1 MVSVLV
7 ANVSCGAGKGS
18 AADAGDGGGP
28 VPDAGNVTC
37 TGQQAVCAG
46 HPFAACVEVQQ
57 ALGRCV
63 DWSMVGA
70 SSCPNGPA
78 DCTATLPSASFPA
91 SAGSSTSAVCVK
103 ETSIQ
108 FSTGAATP
116 GYCAAVESY
125 TDSSGAATCTP
136 NPCGANGYCSY
147 LHAPAGAI
155 VSCMWPI

>member
-1 MVSVLV
+1 
-7 ANVSCGAGKGS
+7 
-18 AADAGDGGGP
+18 
-28 VPDAGNVTC
+28 
-37 TGQQAVCAG
+37 
-46 HPFAACVEVQQ
+46 
-57 ALGRCV
+57 
-63 DWSMVGA
+63 
-70 SSCPNGPA
+70 
-78 DCTATLPSASFPA
+78 
-91 SAGSSTSAVCVK
+91 VK